1 MDWLYSFFSSAPVA
15 VTGTGVVE
23 DPPGSP
29 VEIIA
34 PSIPDPIGESEM
46 PALIPAEDSVFETKS
61 LDKYV
66 FPGKP
71 PADTML
77 PDPDEYSAEPDS
89 KCQTKLGAEQE
100 YQKRMN
106 KRARNKARRQRGK
119 ISWDN

>member
-1 MDWLYSFFSSAPVA
+1 MDWLYSFFSSAPVTA
-15 VTGTGVVE
+15 AGTGVVE
-23 DPPGSP
+23 DQPGSP

-34 PSIPDPIGESEM
+34 PSIPDPICESEM
-46 PALIPAEDSVFETKS
+46 PALVPAEDSES
-61 LDKYV
+61 LEKYV
-66 FPGKP
+66 FPRNP
-71 PADTML
+71 VTEAMF

-119 ISWDN
+119 ISWDP